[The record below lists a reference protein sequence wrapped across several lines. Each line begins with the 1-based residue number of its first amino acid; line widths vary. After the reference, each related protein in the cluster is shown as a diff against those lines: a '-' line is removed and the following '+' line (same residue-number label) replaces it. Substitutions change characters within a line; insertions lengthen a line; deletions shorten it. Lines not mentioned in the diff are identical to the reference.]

1 MNLLQKSIACLAL
14 ALSASTL
21 AADTL
26 VFKNGDR
33 LTGSLVSQENGVIT
47 FSSPVLGTL
56 QVAEADAEVQTP
68 ENVSEEVAGPTMPS
82 EGTQMADAAGAPE
95 TVESG
100 ETETAAAE
108 QQAEDWDAR
117 IAEWKEAFQSV
128 IPEGWHGKFT
138 VGYTYTNSNSRKTAF
153 VTKFNAKLDDDI
165 HHYGIRG
172 FYEFGDTVNAN
183 GVKSV
188 DTDKYGGGFN
198 YKWDFE
204 EDWFFTS
211 DTSYLKD
218 QVRDIED
225 QATETLGVGYRIIN
239 DEDMKLNITGGMSG
253 QYNNV
258 VGENQ
263 KWFYYVTAGNEFEY
277 HFNKYFRV
285 EQNAYIRMD
294 PSDTNNYQYNFY
306 LGGVVK
312 LTEWI
317 EASLSYN
324 ANYDNIVGPGTK
336 KLEENIIFA
345 LGVPF

>member
-1 MNLLQKSIACLAL
+1 M
-14 ALSASTL
+14 
-21 AADTL
+21 
-26 VFKNGDR
+26 
-33 LTGSLVSQENGVIT
+33 SQENGVIT
-47 FSSPVLGTL
+47 FSSPMLGTL
-56 QVAEADAEVQTP
+56 QIPEADAEVQTQQ
-68 ENVSEEVAGPTMPS
+68 EASEEVSGPAIPT
-82 EGTQMADAAGAPE
+82 EATQMADAGGAPE
-95 TVESG
+95 TVSESDS
-100 ETETAAAE
+100 ETAKAE
-108 QQAEDWDAR
+108 QQAEDWDAK
-117 IAEWKEAFQSV
+117 IAEWKKAFETI
-128 IPEGWHGKFT
+128 IPEGWHGKISL
-138 VGYTYTNSNSRKTAF
+138 GYTYTNSNSRKTAF
-153 VTKFNAKLDDDI
+153 VTKFNAKMDDDV
-165 HHYGIRG
+165 HHYGIRA
-172 FYEFGDTVNAN
+172 FYEFGDTVNSN

-204 EDWFFTS
+204 KDWFLTS

-218 QVRDIED
+218 QVRDIQD
-225 QATETLGVGYRIIN
+225 QLTETVGVGYRIFN
-239 DEDMKLNITGGMSG
+239 EEDLKLSVTAGISG
-253 QYNNV
+253 QYNDV
-258 VGENQ
+258 AGTAQ
-263 KWFYYVTAGNEFEY
+263 KWYYYGTAGNSFEY

-306 LGGVVK
+306 LGGIVK